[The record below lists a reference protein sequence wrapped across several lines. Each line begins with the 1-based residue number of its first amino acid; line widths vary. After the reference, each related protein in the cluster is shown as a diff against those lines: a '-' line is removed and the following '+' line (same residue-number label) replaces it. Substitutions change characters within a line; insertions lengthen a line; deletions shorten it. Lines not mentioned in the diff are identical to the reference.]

1 MKDKNFKT
9 KIENQNGEYIGYFPI
24 EELNTILGGI
34 KAGHHYEFN
43 FYITDCKFQPGV
55 HPLHPQYK
63 SVENKLKTEIKR
75 RNVYSAV
82 RGCKYNLYHKFI
94 DLQKGGKI
102 MILDRIQ
109 ETRSNYEYVKSLG
122 ITEKEMEREYE
133 KGIPYFQ
140 NLVLDSE
147 NHLQRRRH
155 IKEFLESNGTV
166 IEFYSTFDPEDDSLL
181 RNMHELMFL
190 VERLDDKYISI
201 DIYFNANLFDAIKKL
216 NRKDPNLSKDE
227 LNDIDFNDPD
237 LRIYKDTYIEVTG
250 KELTEKIRTVHSF
263 SLKLNILNG
272 NLERCDSFFSRILD
286 QNFL

>member
-1 MKDKNFKT
+1 MKNKNFKS
-9 KIENQNGEYIGYFPI
+9 KIENQDGEYIGYFPI

-34 KAGHHYEFN
+34 KAGHHYEFS
-43 FYITDCKFQPGV
+43 FSITDCKFQPGV

-63 SVENKLKTEIKR
+63 SVENKLKTGIKR
-75 RNVYSAV
+75 RNVYSVV

-94 DLQKGGKI
+94 DLQKAGKI
-102 MILDRIQ
+102 ILLDRIQ
-109 ETRSNYEYVKSLG
+109 ETRSNYEYVKRLA
-122 ITEKEMEREYE
+122 ITEKEMEIEYE

-190 VERLDDKYISI
+190 VDCPYDKYISI
-201 DIYFNANLFDAIKKL
+201 DIYFNANLFDKIKKL

-237 LRIYKDTYIEVTG
+237 LRIYKDSHIEVTG
-250 KELTEKIRTVHSF
+250 KKLTEKIRTDHNF
-263 SLKLNILNG
+263 RLKLNILNG
-272 NLERCDSFFSRILD
+272 NLERFDSFVSRIFK
-286 QNFL
+286 QKFL